1 VGQMW
6 AAEPTQILDLGAG
19 KGSLSLAAVGRW
31 TDARVVTVDIDSRA
45 RSHLRSAF
53 GNAKVAHHSH
63 LRANAL
69 NARLPEIIGQTSGA
83 VDGAVCNPPFV
94 LPPWRRCYSEILH
107 DAGFVECVA
116 SAREV
121 EAPMLFLAQNMR
133 IIKSGS
139 TLGIILPDSLVS
151 SVRYQSFRRDLL
163 GNYWVRR
170 VIKLPRHSFRGTDA
184 QAHVV
189 IIEKRR
195 APSEFVSLCRL
206 DESGRL
212 TTERVVSRECAVSR
226 MDFDYHSET
235 EGQAFG
241 RNLSV
246 SLAELGVE
254 VKRGRVEQRNAVAR
268 SLSAVHTTDIHLSS
282 VGRWIKFP
290 TQKLDGESVGAPHS
304 MLYAEKG
311 DILLARVGR
320 NLDEKIVGVL
330 SGRVAITDCIYR
342 IRAPTA
348 IRAELL
354 AALSSSR
361 GRSWLRSRS
370 YGVSALQLPKSALL
384 EFVL

>member
-1 VGQMW
+1 MG

-19 KGSLSLAAVGRW
+19 KGSLSLAAVARW
-31 TDARVVTVDIDSRA
+31 LDARVLTVDIDSQA
-45 RSHLRSAF
+45 RSHLRSVL
-53 GNAKVAHHSH
+53 GNANGAHLH

-69 NARLPEIIGQTSGA
+69 DIRLPEIIGRASG
-83 VDGAVCNPPFV
+83 VMDGAVCNPPFV
-94 LPPWRRCYSEILH
+94 LPRWRKCYSEILH
-107 DAGFVECVA
+107 EAGFVECVA
-116 SAREV
+116 SARQV

-133 IIKSGS
+133 ILKSGS
-139 TLGIILPDSLVS
+139 TLGIILPDSLLS
-151 SVRYQSFRRDLL
+151 SARHQGFRSELL
-163 GNYWVRR
+163 SNYWVRR

-195 APSEFVSLCRL
+195 SPSALVSLCRL
-206 DESGRL
+206 DESGSI
-212 TTERVVSRECAVSR
+212 TMDRVVSRESAIIR
-226 MDFDYHSET
+226 IDFDYHSET
-235 EGQAFG
+235 GEQTFG
-241 RNLSV
+241 RLGN
-246 SLAELGVE
+246 SLAQLGVE
-254 VKRGRVEQRNAVAR
+254 VKRGRLERRNAVAEG
-268 SLSAVHTTDIHLSS
+268 LPAVHTTDLHRSS
-282 VGRWIKFP
+282 LGRWVKFQTP
-290 TQKLDGESVGAPHS
+290 ELDPEKTERLSS

-342 IRAPTA
+342 IRAPA
-348 IRAELL
+348 SIRPALL
-354 AALSSSR
+354 TALSSSL